1 MLLDGRPQP
10 AGIQATS
17 DQVVVAS
24 LLRGDEAAFV
34 ALVKRHHRAMI
45 SLARLHLRSEA
56 LAEEVV
62 QDCWLLILHRLGTW
76 TGRGSL
82 RSWIFAIVANQARSR
97 AVRESRMVPLSTLL
111 PDDSGRGSGRVSTG
125 LAWQWPDVDPVDI
138 WSQDLVE
145 RQEVLDIIRAAI
157 EELPPRQRA
166 VITLRDVSGCDG
178 QEVCAALQVSEANQR
193 VLLHRARARVRS
205 ALEQY
210 LRS

>member
-1 MLLDGRPQP
+1 VLLDGHSQP
-10 AGIQATS
+10 ASIQATS
-17 DQVVVAS
+17 DQAVAAS
-24 LLRGDEAAFV
+24 LLGGDEAALV
-34 ALVKRHHRAMI
+34 ALVKRHHWAMI
-45 SLARLHLRSEA
+45 GLARLHLQSEA

-62 QDCWLLILHRLGTW
+62 QDCWLVILRRLGKW

-82 RSWIFAIVANQARSR
+82 RSWIFGIVANQARSR

-193 VLLHRARARVRS
+193 VLLHRARSRVRS
-205 ALEQY
+205 AVEEY
-210 LRS
+210 LRG